1 MARPGEKAGGLER
14 QERDALLSKLKAS
27 KSAKFESLRRGLKL
41 DPDARFNK
49 ESENRTELKGD
60 EVAAI
65 MASKSRF
72 GSRWLDM
79 PAEEQWEII
88 EALEKTESEAEVA
101 AFREAIEQRYGLS
114 ARSEERRGGKE
125 CVSTCR
131 SRWSPYH

>member
-1 MARPGEKAGGLER
+1 MCSCCCFSLCFFFFSSRRRHTRCALVTGVQTCALPIY
-14 QERDALLSKLKAS
+14 ALLSKLKAS

-79 PAEEQWEII
+79 PAEEQDR
-88 EALEKTESEAEVA
+88 KRV
-101 AFREAIEQRYGLS
+101 
-114 ARSEERRGGKE
+114 
-125 CVSTCR
+125 V
-131 SRWSPYH
+131 

>member
-1 MARPGEKAGGLER
+1 MIVRPVEKAERLKR
-14 QERDALLSKLKAS
+14 QERDALLGKLKAS

-88 EALEKTESEAEVA
+88 EALEKTDRKSV
-101 AFREAIEQRYGLS
+101 
-114 ARSEERRGGKE
+114 
-125 CVSTCR
+125 V
-131 SRWSPYH
+131 